1 MFNNNKNNNNKN
13 LLSLTLWWQA
23 IERLSRAQKILLM
36 NINCIIII
44 ITLEG
49 IEETKQRK
57 MTAKQFE

>member
-1 MFNNNKNNNNKN
+1 MFTVNNKNV
-13 LLSLTLWWQA
+13 LSLTQWWQGM
-23 IERLSRAQKILLM
+23 EWLRRAQKILPM

-57 MTAKQFE
+57 MTAKQSE

>member
-1 MFNNNKNNNNKN
+1 MFTVNNKNV
-13 LLSLTLWWQA
+13 LSLTLWWQA
-23 IERLSRAQKILLM
+23 IEWLRRAQKILLM

-57 MTAKQFE
+57 ITTKQFE

>member
-1 MFNNNKNNNNKN
+1 MFTVNNKNV
-13 LLSLTLWWQA
+13 LSLTLWWQA
-23 IERLSRAQKILLM
+23 IEWLRRTQNILLM

>member
-23 IERLSRAQKILLM
+23 IERLRRAQKILLM

>member
-1 MFNNNKNNNNKN
+1 MFTVNNKNV
-13 LLSLTLWWQA
+13 LSLTLWWQA
-23 IERLSRAQKILLM
+23 IERLRRAQKILPL

-44 ITLEG
+44 ITLED